1 MIEGSY
7 TAICE
12 AYDKLYKRLPTRKVI
27 RASAALPML
36 MGENEDGGAEGAEAV
51 RQDGKFDR
59 KGFEKSGQESMRIEK
74 LRQADDLDAYK
85 ANPNVKFLGN
95 PGQSAEQYKKHIATL
110 AKWGWGR
117 KEVLGDFPDY
127 RDMDERRQIAQEI
140 SRRYDR
146 GCSMEESKDRDSS
159 VRICKRCG
167 GRVLKDGKCDT
178 CNSVVEPLVMESER
192 ERFSDSVR
200 SNAERIFDF
209 FRGNGVEIDPVP
221 EIVVK
226 FDSNDPFDPLIR
238 TGCYDCDARTI
249 TLCCANR
256 HLKDVLRTFCHELIH
271 HNQNLLNPETFKR
284 MNKEGKLRDN
294 AELSDMEGDAYA
306 RGNVMFRKWT
316 ESL

>member
-1 MIEGSY
+1 MTEGSY

-12 AYDKLYKRLPTRKVI
+12 AYDKLYKRLPTRRLI

-36 MGENEDGGAEGAEAV
+36 MGENEDVGAEDAESV
-51 RQDGKFDR
+51 
-59 KGFEKSGQESMRIEK
+59 QEE
-74 LRQADDLDAYK
+74 
-85 ANPNVKFLGN
+85 
-95 PGQSAEQYKKHIATL
+95 H
-110 AKWGWGR
+110 
-117 KEVLGDFPDY
+117 
-127 RDMDERRQIAQEI
+127 
-140 SRRYDR
+140 
-146 GCSMEESKDRDSS
+146 KDRDSS
-159 VRICKRCG
+159 VRVCKRCG

-178 CNSVVEPLVMESER
+178 CNSVIEPLVMESER